1 MERNLFT
8 GSTNGNL
15 RLHFNLKQVKDKEK
29 LTQIMLVTTING
41 RRIRIYTQLRI
52 EPKFWDKSCNR
63 CKNHYALCLRDRNRL
78 NQINKRLKHIEKL
91 VNQADKELAEKGK
104 YLSASA
110 IRQLVKD
117 TRPMEERNFQPLK
130 YLHSLVK
137 DYSSGLNR
145 KGKHG
150 IASTRRTYCIAL
162 KRLEE
167 FVEKRKYPLK
177 SFDDFDKK
185 FFSDFTEFLYTHR
198 FKKGN
203 ETKQY
208 TQNTIINTLKV
219 IKNLLHRA
227 YDNEMT
233 DNNYFQRVQTTLS
246 SDASEQVYL
255 EEKELRKLAKVKVT
269 GQNERNILDMFM
281 IACYTAL
288 RISDIQQLN
297 HATIRDGVISL
308 YQHKTK
314 ELVEIPILKEIAP
327 LIAHYQKTG
336 FPSINVCNA
345 NEVIK
350 ELAKRCGINETISYK
365 EQRGGVTTIQTKPK
379 WERVT
384 FHTARRSCITNLYK
398 RGYPVNYI
406 MTLSGHRS
414 IQAFQRYMRASSKEM
429 MHSFVKLLKKESA
442 L

>member
-8 GSTNGNL
+8 GNTNGNL
-15 RLHFNLKQVKDKEK
+15 KLHFNLKQMKDKEK
-29 LTQIMLVTTING
+29 LTQIMLATTING
-41 RRIRIYTQLRI
+41 ERIRVYTQLRI

-63 CKNHYALCLRDRNRL
+63 CKTDYAVCLRDRNRL
-78 NQINKRLKHIEKL
+78 VQVNKRLGYIEKL
-91 VNQADKELAEKGK
+91 VCQTDNELAEKGK
-104 YLSASA
+104 YLSANA
-110 IRQLVKD
+110 IRELVKD
-117 TRPMEERNFQPLK
+117 TEPMEERNVQPLK
-130 YLHSLVK
+130 YFYGIVN
-137 DYSSGLNR
+137 DYSCNLNR
-145 KGKHG
+145 KGKRG
-150 IASTRRTYCIAL
+150 IASTKRTYCIAL

-167 FVEKRKYPLK
+167 FVEKKNYPLK

-185 FFSDFTEFLYTHR
+185 FFSDFTDFLYTHR

-208 TQNTIINTLKV
+208 TQITIVNTLKV

-227 YDNEMT
+227 YDNDMT
-233 DNNYFQRVQTTLS
+233 DNNYFQKVQTTLS
-246 SDASEQVYL
+246 SDVSEQVYL
-255 EEKELRKLAKVKVT
+255 EEKELKKLAKVKVT
-269 GQNERNILDMFM
+269 GPNERNVLDMFM

-288 RISDIQQLN
+288 RISDIRQLN
-297 HATIRDGVISL
+297 DATIRDGVISL

-327 LIAHYQKTG
+327 LIAHYQKNG

-350 ELAKRCGINETISYK
+350 ELAKRSGINETVSYK
-365 EQRGGVTTIQTKPK
+365 EQRGGITTVQAKPK
-379 WERVT
+379 WERIT

-398 RGYPVNYI
+398 RGYPINYI

-414 IQAFQRYMRASSKEM
+414 IQAFQRYMKASSKEL